1 MTDDF
6 DTVRKLEE
14 SFSVHP
20 PIEYGDQLGLL
31 FMYRR
36 ALAHILVLNGII
48 EQKKKHINEL
58 DLMVQDWIIKN
69 PTRNKDH

>member
-6 DTVRKLEE
+6 ETTKKLEE
-14 SFSVHP
+14 TYSIHP
-20 PIEYGDQLGLL
+20 PLEHSDQLGLL

-48 EQKKKHINEL
+48 DQKERHINEL
-58 DLMVQDWIIKN
+58 DKMIQEWIIAN